1 MYAII
6 IVTIFV
12 ISLLYTYF
20 RGKERLKLSRQL
32 FDHSTFLGPV
42 NMFMTGFSR
51 LPAQP
56 FYPVEDFLS

>member
-42 NMFMTGFSR
+42 NMFMTGFPVYLPSR
-51 LPAQP
+51 FILLKIS
-56 FYPVEDFLS
+56 LS